1 METDPK
7 ECRVYAAR
15 CEELAKTADKPERA
29 RVLRNLSK
37 QWIKLADELERAQ
50 RLLNDPRPSCGSHV
64 KYSRF
69 TRNRPVRQMP
79 IIPFLNGH
87 YFDPETKRIMGIAFE
102 QTRIALG
109 LTDRGDPANAV
120 VAERIIE
127 LAMAGER
134 NPDQLCERAL
144 LLLRGS

>member
-50 RLLNDPRPSCGSHV
+50 RLLNDPRPSCGSHL
-64 KYSRF
+64 KYV
-69 TRNRPVRQMP
+69 TNRSQPRQMWSHRP
-79 IIPFLNGH
+79 
-87 YFDPETKRIMGIAFE
+87 
-102 QTRIALG
+102 ALCQVG
-109 LTDRGDPANAV
+109 NIRFSNSA
-120 VAERIIE
+120 R
-127 LAMAGER
+127 
-134 NPDQLCERAL
+134 
-144 LLLRGS
+144 